1 MENSVL
7 ERELLEL
14 ELIEN
19 FKQLLELELSDRERL
34 NEGDLSVIDK
44 NQERRKD
51 TYSLL
56 SEVLLERDSDKT
68 KELILKINKRLN
80 VSSLDS
86 FKKDEKVVQMLR
98 DDISDLIGT
107 SLEIETPVLEP
118 VIVVSEP
125 KEIVIIEEEVQKS
138 NDTEV
143 DKLLEFIDE
152 RIKKLESEV
161 NGEAEDGEGYTE
173 AYTYFGHAESKEVEP
188 TTVHDLNNL
197 FDPKIEE
204 EKKEKHANLENELKI
219 RASQKLTREEVDSF
233 IKKID
238 DKLAELEASASA
250 LDANRFYNTEE
261 F

>member
-19 FKQLLELELSDRERL
+19 VKQLLELELSDRERL

-44 NQERRKD
+44 NHERRKD

-56 SEVLLERDSDKT
+56 NEVLLERNSEET
-68 KELILKINKRLN
+68 RSLILKINNRLN

-86 FKKDEKVVQMLR
+86 FKKDERVIQMLR

-107 SLEIETPVLEP
+107 SLEIETPILEP
-118 VIVVSEP
+118 VIVVAEP
-125 KEIVIIEEEVQKS
+125 TEIVVIEEEVSKKEE
-138 NDTEV
+138 TEV

-161 NGEAEDGEGYTE
+161 NGDTVEGEGYTE

-204 EKKEKHANLENELKI
+204 EKKANLENELKI

-250 LDANRFYNTEE
+250 LDTNRFHNKEE